1 MQVLTTTQAYQMAGS
16 YLGESD
22 LERDMKFDQYFR
34 NYRIRV
40 LESASQQELDQA
52 AVDNL
57 DFLIIKER

>member
-22 LERDMKFDQYFR
+22 LERDIKFDQYFR

-57 DFLIIKER
+57 DFLIIKE